1 MSRPIT
7 VPTSDMSEPSNQQTA
22 NAHND
27 QPSMVGG
34 HLNYIKG
41 AAASALGYE
50 SGEQTKQAAVE
61 QMREA
66 NKQSEGAPAQSN
78 VLGGIEKAAGNLT
91 GCEGMQ
97 NEGQSRQTTDGRAGS
112 QTG

>member
-1 MSRPIT
+1 
-7 VPTSDMSEPSNQQTA
+7 
-22 NAHND
+22 
-27 QPSMVGG
+27 MVAG

-50 SGEQTKQAAVE
+50 SGEQTKKEAVE
-61 QMREA
+61 EMREA
-66 NKQSEGAPAQSN
+66 NKGTDAPSQSN
-78 VLGGIEKAAGNLT
+78 ILGGIEKAAGNLT

-97 NEGQSRQTTDGRAGS
+97 NEGDSRKATSGEAGG